1 MDKKSL
7 VRLPDKV
14 VLEVE
19 KYARERGVKFAS
31 AVRMIVI
38 EHLKESNPRLMYDVT
53 E

>member
-7 VRLPDKV
+7 VRFPDNV
-14 VLEVE
+14 VLEVQ
-19 KYARERGVKFAS
+19 KYAQDKGVKFAS

-38 EHLKESNPRLMYDVT
+38 EHLKESNPHLMDHVT